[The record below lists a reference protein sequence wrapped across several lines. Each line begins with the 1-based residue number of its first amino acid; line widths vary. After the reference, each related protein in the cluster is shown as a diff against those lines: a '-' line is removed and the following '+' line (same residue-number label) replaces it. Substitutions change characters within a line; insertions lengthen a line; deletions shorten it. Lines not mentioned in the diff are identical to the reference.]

1 MKPTYK
7 IIIQFKSKPL
17 LVFSEFTIE
26 EALAMIDSNKH
37 DMVSCQIE
45 RMK

>member
-1 MKPTYK
+1 MKHKYNVF
-7 IIIQFKSKPL
+7 IQFKSKPL

-26 EALAMIDSNKH
+26 EALAMIDSNKG
-37 DMVSCQIE
+37 DIISCQIE

>member
-1 MKPTYK
+1 MEQKYNVF
-7 IIIQFKSKPL
+7 IQFKSKPL

-45 RMK
+45 RVK